1 MNTKPPSIVPVVE
14 GPGDRSAV
22 PVLLRRVLQHFNRY
36 DIQVREPKT
45 AKGKQNL
52 LKNYERFVEYASIEP
67 GCVGILVLLD
77 ADDQCPVEEVHKLI
91 ERTRALDLQQSVKIV
106 YANREYETW
115 ILASMDSEQG
125 GEIRVRLG
133 IEGSE
138 SYQGDVDR
146 IHAKSWLKRK
156 MPRGRSYKETSD
168 QRSLTAFI
176 DIEHTRR
183 RSRSFRRFCHAVEE
197 LVGGIESVKAT
208 VTPVAP
214 EGNTIGGTNH
224 D

>member
-1 MNTKPPSIVPVVE
+1 MNTKHPSIVPVVE
-14 GPGDRSAV
+14 GPGDRFAV
-22 PVLLRRVLQHFNRY
+22 PRLLHRVLRHFNWC
-36 DIQVREPKT
+36 DIQVREPIT
-45 AKGKQNL
+45 ANGKPNL
-52 LKNYERFVEYASIEP
+52 LKKYEKFLKYASREP
-67 GCVGILVLLD
+67 SCAGILVLLD
-77 ADDQCPVEEVHKLI
+77 ADDECPVKELHKLT
-91 ERTRALDLQQSVKIV
+91 ERTQALNLQQSVRIV

-125 GEIRVRLG
+125 GGIRARLG
-133 IEGSE
+133 IDGSE
-138 SYQGDVDR
+138 SYQGDVDS
-146 IHAKSWLKRK
+146 IHAKSWLKGK

-197 LVGGIESVKAT
+197 LVCGIESVKAA

-214 EGNTIGGTNH
+214 TENTIGGTNH